1 MTGSPKPLGQDAA
14 DKTNRHMESCFH
26 VSVFLSCVSG
36 KNADLRPNL
45 FLPGCRAF

>member
-26 VSVFLSCVSG
+26 VSQSVEKPGCASSGSRVSG
-36 KNADLRPNL
+36 IY
-45 FLPGCRAF
+45 